1 MSGKV
6 TENSKLTH
14 ANVVDNCDQLEKMM
28 KQVSMQKFEKLF
40 YPDDVA
46 PKDFERLKLVGEGGY
61 GKVFQVRKQ
70 TGEDKGTIY
79 AMKVITKRK
88 VTGTEKDLRHA
99 RDERKILET
108 INSPF
113 LCDLHYA
120 FQTNEKLYLVL
131 EFLHGGELYTLLE
144 RKSDWPEEYARFYLS
159 EIILA
164 IEHLHGHDIVYRD
177 LKPDNVMLNLAGHVV
192 LTDFGLCKYKLKKGE
207 KTLTFCGTHEYM
219 APEMI
224 RKVGHDHA
232 VDVWALG
239 ILMYDMFMGGPPFTG
254 ETPADKDKSILK
266 GKVRLPPKLSASG
279 KDLIKRIIKRD
290 PTLRIT
296 IPDIKEHEFFEEI
309 DWDKLMA
316 HDFEPPFKPTLAN
329 LEDVSH
335 FDESFTSIAPEES
348 PCKAIVTE
356 NEERNYLFNGFN
368 FNRTSKTKE
377 TRKTTSAARKL
388 TTTNNVV
395 TAPQLQ
401 CA

>member
-1 MSGKV
+1 M
-6 TENSKLTH
+6 
-14 ANVVDNCDQLEKMM
+14 
-28 KQVSMQKFEKLF
+28 
-40 YPDDVA
+40 
-46 PKDFERLKLVGEGGY
+46 
-61 GKVFQVRKQ
+61 RKQ

-377 TRKTTSAARKL
+377 TRKTTSAARKYVL
-388 TTTNNVV
+388 GPIFRLFCLHLWRRGTFKFCIRFYITPADK
-395 TAPQLQ
+395 TAYDQIFEFLRGFFHQ
-401 CA
+401 KSKFTQKLSNF